1 MKTTEINPL
10 NMYAAPA
17 RVGAF
22 DPVKFARLIRQK
34 DRKTWWRRFMESVE
48 QRRADIIRE
57 LHQYRLAHKSKD

>member
-10 NMYAAPA
+10 NMYASPA

-34 DRKTWWRRFMESVE
+34 NRKSWWQRFMDAVE
-48 QRRADIIRE
+48 QRRADIVRE
-57 LHQYRLAHKSKD
+57 LQQYRLARKPQD